1 MPWKQLRQVS
11 ITMGWALLLPLL
23 VWVVMPVQAVEF
35 TPPDVGPPGRRIG
48 GGTRAAQPL
57 PTGVEATPG
66 NIFESSDPEPPGR
79 RIGGATRGGDGEK
92 RICVQD
98 DDRSGQNLIPSP
110 TRATASPDEKR
121 LLTVLLPDRETKLGL
136 TVEPHP
142 TFFWY
147 VPTTSARQVEFLLM
161 DETDVIYETQVN
173 ISGNAG
179 IVSLTLPETAPALI
193 ENKYYRW
200 YVFMVCDPTD
210 RGGDAY
216 TGGWVQ
222 RVQPSQELT
231 AQLKAAKGEDVVLAY
246 AKAGIWHETIASL
259 MKLRQSNPQ
268 DEELVNEWVEL
279 LGSVNLKSFADAPL
293 LSSEENLPEENP
305 SESDSSPEEE
315 LQLPSTNEPK
325 PVNGG
330 STR

>member
-11 ITMGWALLLPLL
+11 RTMGWALLLPLL

-57 PTGVEATPG
+57 PTGAEATPG
-66 NIFESSDPEPPGR
+66 IFESSDPEPPGR
-79 RIGGATRGGDGEK
+79 RIGGATRGPDADK
-92 RICVQD
+92 RICLQD
-98 DDRSGQNLIPSP
+98 DDLSRRNPPAAATSE
-110 TRATASPDEKR
+110 TASPDMEKR
-121 LLTVLLPDRETKLGL
+121 LLTVLLPDPDTKLGL
-136 TVEPHP
+136 TVEAHP

-147 VPTTSARQVEFLLM
+147 VPNTSARQVEFLLM

-193 ENKYYRW
+193 ENQYYRW
-200 YVFMVCDPTD
+200 YVFMVCDPSD

-222 RVQPSQELT
+222 RVQPNQALT
-231 AQLKAAKGEDVVLAY
+231 SQLKAAQGKDLVLAY
-246 AKAGIWHETIASL
+246 AKAGIWHETVASL
-259 MKLRQSNPQ
+259 LQLRQSNPEDQ
-268 DEELVNEWVEL
+268 ELVNEWKEL
-279 LGSVNLKSFADAPL
+279 LGSVNLKSFAEAPL
-293 LSSEENLPEENP
+293 LMQEENP
-305 SESDSSPEEE
+305 SQRDSQPDVEF
-315 LQLPSTNEPK
+315 PPPTTTP
-325 PVNGG
+325 PDRVNGG